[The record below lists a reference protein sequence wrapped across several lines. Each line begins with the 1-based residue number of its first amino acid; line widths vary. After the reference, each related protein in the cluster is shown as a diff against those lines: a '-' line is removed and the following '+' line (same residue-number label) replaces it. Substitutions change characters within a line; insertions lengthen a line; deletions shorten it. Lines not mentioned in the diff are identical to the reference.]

1 MNKILSGA
9 WLAAAILL
17 SIGGI
22 VGFILLF
29 GPVMNVFWI
38 ILAPIIIAVY
48 QFPAVAVYYF
58 WKKRKRKVQGN
69 PE

>member
-1 MNKILSGA
+1 MNKALSAA

-17 SIGGI
+17 SLGGI
-22 VGFILLF
+22 AGFILLF

-58 WKKRKRKVQGN
+58 WKKKRRKEQGW